1 MQATDAQVV
10 QGLQAAGIAAVG
22 HEGHLLYEPQ
32 GVRVNMREWKGHFGT
47 LMPFLKC
54 ALASPVRQVLRDGVG
69 SAPELV
75 SAACGCWGLGA
86 CLPMLGQDSIA
97 QTCHEAPQLC
107 SILFFRSR
115 PDQFCTATELQKLRK
130 VSCVLC

>member
-32 GVRVNMREWKGHFGT
+32 GVRINMREWKGHFGT

-54 ALASPVRQVLRDGVG
+54 VAGPVRQVLRDGVG
-69 SAPELV
+69 WAPEWV
-75 SAACGCWGLGA
+75 TPACGCCWLGA
-86 CLPMLGQDSIA
+86 CLPMLGQDSLA
-97 QTCHEAPQLC
+97 QTCHEALQFC
-107 SILFFRSR
+107 AEARSR
-115 PDQFCTATELQKLRK
+115 PARFCN
-130 VSCVLC
+130 